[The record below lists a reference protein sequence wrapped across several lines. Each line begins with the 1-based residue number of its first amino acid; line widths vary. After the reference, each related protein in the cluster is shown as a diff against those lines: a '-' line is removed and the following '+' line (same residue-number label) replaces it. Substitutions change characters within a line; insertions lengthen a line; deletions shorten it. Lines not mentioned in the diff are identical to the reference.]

1 MQPKPIKAA
10 ITAVGG
16 YVPEDVLNNADLE
29 KMVDTSNDWI
39 VSRTGIHER
48 RILKEEG
55 LGTSYMALKAID
67 DLKQKVTDWNPE
79 TIDLIIFATI
89 TPDMP
94 LSATAAYVATKIGAT
109 RAFGYDLTAAC
120 SGFLYGLST
129 AAAYIGSGRYKKVLV
144 IGADKMSSI
153 VDYEDRTTCVLFGDG
168 AGAVLMEAS
177 TNGYGW
183 EDEILRVNGEQR
195 MALTIKAGGSMQPI
209 TSEALKN
216 KDNYLQQEGRTV
228 YKMAVSGMCQVT
240 LDILADNQ
248 LSSDDLAYVVPH
260 QANLRIIEGLQDRL
274 GVEQQ
279 KVLKNIQYYG
289 NTTAAT
295 LPLVLNDYHHKF
307 KTGDKIILTAF
318 GGGFTWG
325 AAYLTWAYST

>member
-16 YVPEDVLNNADLE
+16 FVPEDVLNNADLE

-39 VSRTGIHER
+39 ISRTGIQER
-48 RILKEEG
+48 RILKDKG
-55 LGTSYMALKAID
+55 QGTSYMALQAIE
-67 DLKQKVTDWNPE
+67 DLQQKVAHWNPE
-79 TIDLIIFATI
+79 EIDLIIFATI

-94 LSATAAYVATKIGAT
+94 LSATADFIASQIGAVN
-109 RAFGYDLTAAC
+109 AFGYDLTAAC
-120 SGFLYGLST
+120 SGFLYGMSS
-129 AAAYIGSGRYKKVLV
+129 AAAYISSGRYRKALV

-153 VDYEDRTTCVLFGDG
+153 VDYQDRTTCVLFGDG
-168 AGAVLMEAS
+168 AGVVLMEPS
-177 TNGYGW
+177 SNGFGW

-195 MALTIKAGGSMQPI
+195 MALTIKAGGSLQPI
-209 TSEALKN
+209 SSEALDN
-216 KDNYLQQEGRTV
+216 RDNYLHQEGRTV

-240 LDILADNQ
+240 EQILANNQ
-248 LSSDDLAYVVPH
+248 LSSEQISYVVPH

-274 GVEQQ
+274 GVEEN

-295 LPLVLNDYHHKF
+295 LPLVLHDFHSQF
-307 KTGDKIILTAF
+307 EAGDRIVFTAF